1 MVAGYQKE
9 SISPKT
15 QLIECARQEFPRSFI
30 LIRLARL
37 GQIASHTHQIDALV
51 PNLSEV
57 PQPCITKHTLSSC
70 RLGLTTTT
78 LMQIRDM
85 KHRE

>member
-1 MVAGYQKE
+1 VVAGYQKE
-9 SISPKT
+9 SISPKAKF
-15 QLIECARQEFPRSFI
+15 IEGARQEITRSLI

-57 PQPCITKHTLSSC
+57 PQPCITKHSLSSC

-78 LMQIRDM
+78 LMQIGDM
-85 KHRE
+85 KHGK